1 VFDPTLLIAASH
13 DRLTPKISREE
24 MREQIP
30 NSNLIIIEKSA
41 HFAPMTRTPEVNKA
55 IIDFLK

>member
-1 VFDPTLLIAASH
+1 MAASH